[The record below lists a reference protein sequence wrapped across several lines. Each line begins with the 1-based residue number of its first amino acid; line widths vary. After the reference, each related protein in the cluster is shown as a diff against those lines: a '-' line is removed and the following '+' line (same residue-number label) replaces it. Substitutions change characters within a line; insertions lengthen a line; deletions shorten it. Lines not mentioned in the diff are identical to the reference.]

1 MWGEGTWGG
10 AKSSMSI
17 LSIYY
22 TYLGLIISG
31 GSGYRGSI
39 LTDTVEM
46 FVPSTGQHCTLP
58 DLQTR
63 YSHTMEE
70 MVVCGGEAKYKET
83 SIECLTLTRTGWRP
97 KAKRL
102 LERR

>member
-1 MWGEGTWGG
+1 
-10 AKSSMSI
+10 MSI

-31 GSGYRGSI
+31 GYSKRGRPI
-39 LTDTVEM
+39 LTNTVEM

-58 DLQTR
+58 DLNRQQTR

-70 MVVCGGEAKYKET
+70 MVVCGGEEET
-83 SIECLTLTRTGWRP
+83 SIECLTLTRTGWRT
-97 KAKRL
+97 KARPL